1 MVAAVLL
8 AASQPLYDVV
18 VLTTDLPWSQ
28 AYAIFRGVAYGK
40 KNPRYNQE
48 NSDRPVA
55 WMGSGFWKDLD
66 MTGLTFAWVTAA
78 SAGGSV
84 GYGSSGNDRG
94 IAVWWPPGGGRPV
107 NLNPGY
113 GFGSIAFA
121 VNSRHQYGWVADDLR
136 TYPARWSGTRDS
148 WLNLTPRGYA
158 GGQVNGADEEVAV
171 GAIGRRIYSVDT
183 DYRACLW
190 RDTPESCVVLHPRE
204 WRRSEALGAGG
215 GQQVGYGE
223 RFWGPNQQFKPTEA
237 LLWRGTPESLVRLH
251 PENTPGWS
259 VAYATNGV
267 HQVGAIAPR
276 RGPYRACRWS
286 GGPKTRID
294 LHRYVHQRLGPLAE
308 ASYAR
313 AIDED
318 GTIVGDAYM
327 WVPGTG
333 YKYLAVMWVPRRP

>member
-1 MVAAVLL
+1 
-8 AASQPLYDVV
+8 
-18 VLTTDLPWSQ
+18 
-28 AYAIFRGVAYGK
+28 
-40 KNPRYNQE
+40 
-48 NSDRPVA
+48 
-55 WMGSGFWKDLD
+55 
-66 MTGLTFAWVTAA
+66 
-78 SAGGSV
+78 
-84 GYGSSGNDRG
+84 
-94 IAVWWPPGGGRPV
+94 
-107 NLNPGY
+107 
-113 GFGSIAFA
+113 
-121 VNSRHQYGWVADDLR
+121 VNSRHQYGYVSDDLR

-148 WLNLTPRGYA
+148 WVNLTPRGYD

-171 GAIGRRIYSVDT
+171 GAIARWIYSVDT

-204 WRRSEALGAGG
+204 WRSSEALGAGG
-215 GQQVGYGE
+215 GQQVGYGK

-267 HQVGAIAPR
+267 HQVGAIAPP
-276 RGPYRACRWS
+276 RGQYRACRWS

-294 LHRYVHQRLGPLAE
+294 LHRYVHQRLGPTVV

-318 GTIVGDAYM
+318 GTIVGDAYV
-327 WVPGTG
+327 WSLLDG
-333 YKYLAVMWVPRRP
+333 YYYIAVMWVPRRL